1 MEPVKN
7 PLRLMFQQVGRCKV
21 GYRTPRELGLAEQ
34 GRPESTGPDVNILE
48 NVFVNCLQVAGVEV
62 ASGRVEPQLIHSRT
76 AVQRLERDEIFPV
89 PNAGNVSKDV
99 RSRIEIRV

>member
-7 PLRLMFQQVGRCKV
+7 PLRLVFQQVGRRKV
-21 GYRTPRELGLAEQ
+21 GYRPPGELGLAEQ
-34 GRPESTGPDVNILE
+34 GRPESTSPDINILE
-48 NVFVNCLQVAGVEV
+48 NVFVNCLQIADVEV
-62 ASGRVEPQLIHSRT
+62 PSGRLESQLIHSRT
-76 AVQRLERDEIFPV
+76 AVQRLERDEIFGA

>member
-21 GYRTPRELGLAEQ
+21 GYRTPGELGLAEQ
-34 GRPESTGPDVNILE
+34 GRPELTGPEINILE
-48 NVFVNCLQVAGVEV
+48 NVFVNCLQVADVED
-62 ASGRVEPQLIHSRT
+62 ASRRLEPQLIHSRT

-89 PNAGNVSKDV
+89 PNARNVSKYV
-99 RSRIEIRV
+99 RARIEIRV

>member
-21 GYRTPRELGLAEQ
+21 RNPTADELGLAEQ
-34 GRPESTGPDVNILE
+34 GRPELTGPEINILE
-48 NVFVNCLQVAGVEV
+48 NVFVNCLEVAHVEV
-62 ASGRVEPQLIHSRT
+62 ARARLEPQLIHSRT
-76 AVQRLERDEIFPV
+76 AVQRLERGELFCV
-89 PNAGNVSKDV
+89 RNARNVFKDV

>member
-7 PLRLMFQQVGRCKV
+7 PLSLIFQQVGRRKV
-21 GYRTPRELGLAEQ
+21 GYRTPGELGLAEQ
-34 GRPESTGPDVNILE
+34 GRPELAGPEIDILE
-48 NVFVNCLQVAGVEV
+48 NVFVNCLQVADVEV
-62 ASGRVEPQLIHSRT
+62 ASGRLEPQLIHSRT
-76 AVQRLERDEIFPV
+76 AVQRLERDEIFSV

>member
-1 MEPVKN
+1 MDPVKN
-7 PLRLMFQQVGRCKV
+7 PLRLMLQQVGRCKV
-21 GYRTPRELGLAEQ
+21 GHRTPVELGLAEQ
-34 GRPESTGPDVNILE
+34 GRSELTGPEINILE
-48 NVFVNCLQVAGVEV
+48 NVLVNCLQVADVEV
-62 ASGRVEPQLIHSRT
+62 ASGRLEPQLIHSRT

>member
-21 GYRTPRELGLAEQ
+21 GYRPPGELGFAEQ
-34 GRPESTGPDVNILE
+34 SRPELTGPEINIPE
-48 NVFVNCLQVAGVEV
+48 NIFVNRFQVADIEV
-62 ASGRVEPQLIHSRT
+62 ASGGLEPQLIRSRT